1 MMPQS
6 QPFMNGK
13 VIAVSVVNAER
24 ANQFY
29 GKTVGLSPAYEND
42 QQISYQIGE
51 TILMLKLDLDQPQT
65 LNPNPRVTLQVADA
79 RRTEA
84 DLKKSGVPISDPVEL
99 YDGNHLVGSFTDSE
113 GNKIWFCSYA

>member
-1 MMPQS
+1 MTPQS
-6 QPFMNGK
+6 QPFRNVK
-13 VIAVSVVNAER
+13 VIALSVVNSDC

-42 QQISYQIGE
+42 QQIGFQIGE
-51 TILMLKLDLDQPQT
+51 TILMLKLDLDQPPT

-84 DLKKSGVPISDPVEL
+84 DLKKSGATISDAVEG
-99 YDGNHLVGSFTDSE
+99 YDGDHLAGSFTDSA
-113 GNKIWFCSYA
+113 GTH